1 MVEDC
6 EFESNYIGLIL
17 KNADNNVN
25 VINSAMLVST
35 AATESSFGRLR
46 NDQMNQMIALFQ
58 YTLPSYLSYL
68 SCHVCVPVRVQQ
80 RSMWT

>member
-25 VINSAMLVST
+25 VVNSAMLVST

-46 NDQMNQMIALFQ
+46 NDQMNQIKA
-58 YTLPSYLSYL
+58 L
-68 SCHVCVPVRVQQ
+68 SCHVCVPARAQQ

>member
-1 MVEDC
+1 MRGVGSIGWGWCNMVEDC

-35 AATESSFGRLR
+35 AATESPFGRLR

-58 YTLPSYLSYL
+58 
-68 SCHVCVPVRVQQ
+68 
-80 RSMWT
+80 

>member
-1 MVEDC
+1 MVEDS

-35 AATESSFGRLR
+35 AATGSSFGRWR
-46 NDQMNQMIALFQ
+46 NDQMNQMISF
-58 YTLPSYLSYL
+58 SDD
-68 SCHVCVPVRVQQ
+68 
-80 RSMWT
+80 RSSKRADKNDII

>member
-1 MVEDC
+1 MRGSIGWGWCNMVEDC

-46 NDQMNQMIALFQ
+46 NDQMNQMISF
-58 YTLPSYLSYL
+58 SDD
-68 SCHVCVPVRVQQ
+68 
-80 RSMWT
+80 RSSKRADKNDII